1 MGFPTKLSP
10 SILEWYYFLQNRWLI
25 WRIALFKFLYPNLHV
40 YFIFAYF
47 VLLLFK
53 VNFLIRPPSSK
64 HHNRNNPHL
73 GWSSKQNN
81 CKTPISWQ
89 IRHEQFKAKRM
100 KATCINNRSCKRMTT
115 ILLDSRVLECPK
127 NGGKGGTQLPS
138 QSAPSILVLKN
149 MDGSVTLKK
158 KIRSIFWTWY
168 FSSSRP

>member
-1 MGFPTKLSP
+1 MQDEKISYFRIRCRYNSIPLRSAP
-10 SILEWYYFLQNRWLI
+10 SLILG
-25 WRIALFKFLYPNLHV
+25 LFKFLYPNLHV
-40 YFIFAYF
+40 CSIFAYF

-115 ILLDSRVLECPK
+115 ILLDSGVLECPK
-127 NGGKGGTQLPS
+127 NGGRGHTIAQSICTRYSCFEKMGGF
-138 QSAPSILVLKN
+138 
-149 MDGSVTLKK
+149 VTLKK
-158 KIRSIFWTWY
+158 IQV
-168 FSSSRP
+168 